1 MRKKSSST
9 MNGSWESNQT
19 SPVLQ
24 EPPALRSWLEG
35 GTAVLDSEL
44 HVLEVN
50 QALADWMELEPEAC
64 HGKPLHE
71 LLRQRHLDWSPTLD
85 ECLQSKQTFNRVQV
99 SAVGGSNH
107 HWFCL
112 ETARSSS
119 GVFLRLD
126 SVLAPQQELAEG
138 GWSEFLHSEAG
149 RRNLFVRLLRTETL
163 LDNLLNRWPG
173 VIFSQRAD
181 LSFQFVSP
189 KMEELTGVAPEDW
202 LRQPHMFWHVV
213 HESDIEELR
222 QQLKRAQQSPQGVTT
237 TYRIRN
243 IHTGRVAYILEHRQA
258 VTSEGGLLLGYEG
271 IWLDAT
277 RQTIAEKRLSTA
289 AWKETLAVLTMGLAH
304 DFSNIMAGIHSLSE
318 SFLTQIKAD
327 HPFHEGLALIKHHSL
342 QASQLVH
349 RILNLHHGKTGE
361 RHYHNLNEIVSDLV
375 DLVQKILP
383 RRVQVTT
390 LLAPE
395 ALPLYVDAVEFRQ
408 VIINLTINAAD
419 AMPQGGK
426 LLVQTS
432 MHQAYPVCSH
442 MEGSWPR
449 LPAICLTVQD
459 DGCGINARYLAS
471 IFDPFFTTKAM
482 NKGSGL
488 GLYNTRLFVE
498 KHQGAVSVDS
508 TEGEGTCFRIWLPQ
522 ADFTEAERDMNEASP
537 PRRSLLLAGTAGSLL
552 DGTAEFM
559 RVHGYHVVVADGK
572 SSAHEHLRNGEF
584 SFGGLMLLIEPKDRT
599 LTSLVQE
606 VRQSKTPLKVIL
618 QVIGGHLDDL
628 DAQLVRD
635 ADLVIT
641 PELPGDAVLEKLRTT
656 FDQRA

>member
-1 MRKKSSST
+1 MRKKISGT
-9 MNGSWESNQT
+9 MSESWDNGQV

-24 EPPALRSWLEG
+24 EPPALRFWLEG
-35 GTAVLDSEL
+35 GMAVLNSDRQ
-44 HVLEVN
+44 VVEVN
-50 QALADWMELEPEAC
+50 QALADWLQLESQAC
-64 HGKPLHE
+64 QGKPFDE
-71 LLRQRHLDWSPTLD
+71 LLRQKHQEWRPSID
-85 ECLQSKQTFNRVQV
+85 ECLALKTNFSRVQI
-99 SAVGGSNH
+99 SALTGTNR

-112 ETARSSS
+112 ETARNP
-119 GVFLRLD
+119 GGIFVRLD
-126 SVLAPQQELAEG
+126 SVLPPQEELAEG
-138 GWSEFLHSEAG
+138 GWSEFLQSEPG

-163 LDNLLNRWPG
+163 LDNLVNRWPG

-189 KMEELTGVAPEDW
+189 KMEELTGVCLQDW
-202 LRQPHMFWHVV
+202 QRQPHKFWHVV
-213 HESDIEELR
+213 HESDVEELR

-243 IHTGRVAYILEHRQA
+243 AQTGRVAYILEHRQA
-258 VTSEGGLLLGYEG
+258 IASESGLLLGYEG
-271 IWLDAT
+271 VWLDVT

-349 RILNLHHGKTGE
+349 RIINLHHGKTGE

-432 MHQAYPVCSH
+432 MHDDYPVCGH
-442 MEGSWPR
+442 VEGSWPR

-459 DGCGINARYLAS
+459 DGCGIHARYLAS

-488 GLYNTRLFVE
+488 GLYNARLFVE
-498 KHQGAVSVDS
+498 KHQGAISVDS
-508 TEGEGTCFRIWLPQ
+508 TEGAGTCFRIWLPQ
-522 ADFTEAERDMNEASP
+522 ADFTEAEREMTEAVP
-537 PRRSLLLAGTAGSLL
+537 PRRSLLLAGVAGSLL
-552 DGTAEFM
+552 DETTEFL
-559 RVHGYHVVVADGK
+559 RIHGYHVVAANTP
-572 SSAHEHLRNGEF
+572 SSAREHLRNSEY
-584 SFGGLMLLIEPKDRT
+584 SFVGLMLLIEPKDRDFT
-599 LTSLVQE
+599 PLVRE
-606 VRQSKTPLKVIL
+606 VRREKRPLQVIL
-618 QVIGGHLDDL
+618 QVIGGHPDELETPL
-628 DAQLVRD
+628 ARET
-635 ADLVIT
+635 DLVIT
-641 PELPGDAVLEKLRTT
+641 PDLSGDAVLEKLRTA
-656 FDQRA
+656 FDHGV